1 MAIFTTNSVRHFYV
15 VTGENRG
22 DIQLSEVGKINLTEP
37 IDGKVMMQYKGMG
50 GIIHTDLIDPKTI
63 THVKYTAGKGT
74 PTSKITVT
82 LPAKASIVAGQDYVI
97 RIKVL
102 SHYSPAQE
110 AAMFQ
115 FGVVHANNDMV
126 KTPKK
131 FWEALAKS
139 LNANLNKG
147 EEKLFDITVP
157 EAGTSLEIKEIA
169 QTKNYK
175 RGSISVKPVNFEV
188 YTSESTLYFA
198 GEEGSEGYY
207 ETMLWGETNREDSTP
222 IPNAYKI
229 ADMEHFYHGERGDV
243 YRDSVAKIGWD
254 TKYMINDFS
263 VNYNTLD
270 IHFAFVDTGT
280 ESYRSEK
287 HITLVA
293 KSDSTGSAA
302 LESILTL
309 ISELAPNIK

>member
-15 VTGENRG
+15 LKSEKTPEQGLTAAG
-22 DIQLSEVGKINLTEP
+22 DYLLSETA
-37 IDGKVMMQYKGMG
+37 DGKKYFQYMGMG
-50 GIIHTDLIDPKTI
+50 GKIYSDLIDPKTI
-63 THVKYTAGKGT
+63 THVKYTAGKDT

-82 LPAKASIVAGQDYVI
+82 LPEENASIVAGQDYVI
-97 RIKVL
+97 RIKVF

-126 KTPKK
+126 KTPAK

-139 LNANLNKG
+139 LNANINKG
-147 EEKLFDITVP
+147 EEKLFNIT
-157 EAGTSLEIKEIA
+157 ATGTSLVIEEIP

-198 GEEGSEGYY
+198 DEDGGEGYY
-207 ETMLWGETNREDSTP
+207 ETMIWGKTTPGTGSTP
-222 IPNAYKI
+222 IKNAYKI

-254 TKYMINDFS
+254 TKYMIDDFN

-287 HITLVA
+287 DITLV
-293 KSDSTGSAA
+293 STNPLTELETVFKTAA
-302 LESILTL
+302 NLQ
-309 ISELAPNIK
+309 

>member
-15 VTGENRG
+15 LKSKKTTVEGLTTAG
-22 DIQLSEVGKINLTEP
+22 DYILSETQ
-37 IDGKVMMQYKGMG
+37 DGKKYFQYMG
-50 GIIHTDLIDPKTI
+50 EGGLIFSDLIDPKTI
-63 THVKYTAGKGT
+63 THVKYTEGKGT
-74 PTSKITVT
+74 PTSKVTVT
-82 LPAKASIVAGQDYVI
+82 LPAKASVVAGQDYVI
-97 RIKVL
+97 RVKVL

-243 YRDSVAKIGWD
+243 YRDSVAKTGWN

-287 HITLVA
+287 DITLVST
-293 KSDSTGSAA
+293 SDLTA
-302 LESILTL
+302 LETEFKTAANL
-309 ISELAPNIK
+309 

>member
-15 VTGENRG
+15 LKRQVDSVEGLTTAG
-22 DIQLSEVGKINLTEP
+22 DYLLSETQ
-37 IDGKVMMQYKGMG
+37 DGKKYFQYMG
-50 GIIHTDLIDPKTI
+50 EGGLIFSDLIDPKTI

-74 PTSKITVT
+74 PTSKITVK
-82 LPAKASIVAGQDYVI
+82 LPKGASIVAGQDYVI
-97 RIKVL
+97 RVKVL

-139 LNANLNKG
+139 LNDNLNKG

-157 EAGTSLEIKEIA
+157 EAGISLEIKEIA

-207 ETMLWGETNREDSTP
+207 ETMLWGKTNREDSTL

-287 HITLVA
+287 DITLVA
-293 KSDSTGSAA
+293 SANSSVD
-302 LESILTL
+302 LESLVA
-309 ISELAPNIK
+309 SFK

>member
-15 VTGENRG
+15 LKAEKTPEQGLTNAG
-22 DIQLSEVGKINLTEP
+22 DYLLSETA
-37 IDGKVMMQYKGMG
+37 DGKKYFQYMG
-50 GIIHTDLIDPKTI
+50 EGGLIFSDLIDPKTI

-82 LPAKASIVAGQDYVI
+82 LPEKASIVAGQDYVI

-110 AAMFQ
+110 AAIFQ

-131 FWEALAKS
+131 FWDALAKS
-139 LNANLNKG
+139 LEANLNKG
-147 EEKLFDITVP
+147 EEKLFELTTS
-157 EAGTSLEIKEIA
+157 ATSLVIEEIP

-198 GEEGSEGYY
+198 DETSGEGYY
-207 ETMLWGETNREDSTP
+207 ETMLWGVTTKSEGDEP
-222 IPNAYKI
+222 ISNAYKI

-287 HITLVA
+287 DITLV
-293 KSDSTGSAA
+293 SVNDLTA
-302 LESILTL
+302 LETEFKTAANL
-309 ISELAPNIK
+309 

>member
-15 VTGENRG
+15 LKSKKTTVEGLKTAG
-22 DIQLSEVGKINLTEP
+22 DYLLSETQ
-37 IDGKVMMQYKGMG
+37 DGKKYFQYMG
-50 GIIHTDLIDPKTI
+50 EGGLIFSDLIDPKTI

-82 LPAKASIVAGQDYVI
+82 LPENALIVAGQDYVI
-97 RIKVL
+97 RVKVL

-115 FGVVHANNDMV
+115 FGVVHANNEMV
-126 KTPKK
+126 KNNAK

-147 EEKLFDITVP
+147 EENLFNITVP
-157 EAGTSLEIKEIA
+157 VEGKSLVIEEIP

-188 YTSESTLYFA
+188 YTSESTLLFKDS
-198 GEEGSEGYY
+198 ENPEDEGYY
-207 ETMLWGETNREDSTP
+207 ETIIWGKTNREDSTA

-287 HITLVA
+287 DITLV
-293 KSDSTGSAA
+293 STTDLTA
-302 LESILTL
+302 LETEFKTAANL
-309 ISELAPNIK
+309 

>member
-15 VTGENRG
+15 LKSKKTTVEGLTTAG
-22 DIQLSEVGKINLTEP
+22 DYLVSTTQ
-37 IDGKVMMQYKGMG
+37 DGKKYFQYMG
-50 GIIHTDLIDPKTI
+50 EGGLIFSDLIDPKTI
-63 THVKYTAGKGT
+63 THIKYTVGEGT

-82 LPAKASIVAGQDYVI
+82 LPEKASIVAGQDYVI

-207 ETMLWGETNREDSTP
+207 ETMLWGKTNCEDSTP

-287 HITLVA
+287 DITLV
-293 KSDSTGSAA
+293 STNDLTA
-302 LESILTL
+302 LETEFKTAANL
-309 ISELAPNIK
+309 

>member
-15 VTGENRG
+15 LKSQKTSVEGLTNAG
-22 DIQLSEVGKINLTEP
+22 DYLVSTTQ
-37 IDGKVMMQYKGMG
+37 DGKKYFQYVGEG
-50 GIIHTDLIDPKTI
+50 GLIFSDLIDPKTI
-63 THVKYTAGKGT
+63 THVKYTEGKGT
-74 PTSKITVT
+74 PTSKVTVT
-82 LPAKASIVAGQDYVI
+82 LPAKASVVAGQDYVI
-97 RIKVL
+97 RVKVL

-207 ETMLWGETNREDSTP
+207 ETMLWGKTNREDSTP

-243 YRDSVAKIGWD
+243 YRDSVAKIGLD

-287 HITLVA
+287 DIILVSTNSL
-293 KSDSTGSAA
+293 SD
-302 LESILTL
+302 LETEFKTADNL
-309 ISELAPNIK
+309 

>member
-15 VTGENRG
+15 LTSKRTPEQGLVTAG
-22 DIQLSEVGKINLTEP
+22 DYILSDTQ
-37 IDGKVMMQYKGMG
+37 DGKKYFQYMG
-50 GIIHTDLIDPKTI
+50 EGGLIFSDLIDPKTI
-63 THVKYTAGKGT
+63 THVKYTEGKGT
-74 PTSKITVT
+74 PTSKVTVT
-82 LPAKASIVAGQDYVI
+82 LPAKASVVAGQDYVI
-97 RIKVL
+97 RVKVL
-102 SHYSPAQE
+102 SHYSPAKE

-198 GEEGSEGYY
+198 GEEGNEGYY

-243 YRDSVAKIGWD
+243 YRDSVAKIGLD

-287 HITLVA
+287 DIILV
-293 KSDSTGSAA
+293 STNPLTA
-302 LESILTL
+302 LETEFKTAANL
-309 ISELAPNIK
+309 

>member
-15 VTGENRG
+15 LKEKKVFASEVVNPG
-22 DIQLSEVGKINLTEP
+22 DFCLSETS
-37 IDGKVMMQYKGMG
+37 DGKKYFQYMG
-50 GIIHTDLIDPKTI
+50 EGGNIFSDLIDPKTI
-63 THVKYTAGKGT
+63 THIKYTAGEGT

-188 YTSESTLYFA
+188 YTSESTLYF
-198 GEEGSEGYY
+198 EDTEGGDGYY

-263 VNYNTLD
+263 VNYDTLD

-287 HITLVA
+287 DITLVA
-293 KSDSTGSAA
+293 ANSDANAS
-302 LESILTL
+302 LESI
-309 ISELAPNIK
+309 A

>member
-15 VTGENRG
+15 VTGEHRG
-22 DIQLSEVGKINLTEP
+22 DIQSSGVGNISLTEP
-37 IDGKVMMQYKGMG
+37 IDGKVMMKYKGMG
-50 GIIHTDLIDPKTI
+50 GIIHTDLIDFKTI
-63 THVKYTAGKGT
+63 TSIKSIGGKGT

-82 LPAKASIVAGQDYVI
+82 LPEKASIVAGQDYVI
-97 RIKVL
+97 RVKVL
-102 SHYSPAQE
+102 NHYSPAQE

-131 FWEALAKS
+131 FWEALASS

-147 EEKLFDITVP
+147 EEALFTIKAL
-157 EAGTSLEIKEIA
+157 ETSLEIEEIA
-169 QTKNYK
+169 QIKNYK
-175 RGSISVKPVNFEV
+175 RGSISVKPINFEV

-198 GEEGSEGYY
+198 GEEGGEGYY
-207 ETMLWGETNREDSTP
+207 ETMLWGKTNRTDSTP

-263 VNYNTLD
+263 SNYDTLD

-293 KSDSTGSAA
+293 KSGTPGSEAIQNI
-302 LESILTL
+302 EMFIK
-309 ISELAPNIK
+309 ENAPQII

>member
-15 VTGENRG
+15 LKSKKDSVEGLTNAG
-22 DIQLSEVGKINLTEP
+22 DYLVSTTQ
-37 IDGKVMMQYKGMG
+37 DGKKYFQYMG
-50 GIIHTDLIDPKTI
+50 EGGLIFSDLIDPKTI
-63 THVKYTAGKGT
+63 THVKYTAGEDT

-82 LPAKASIVAGQDYVI
+82 LPTGASLVAGQDYVI
-97 RIKVL
+97 RVKVL

-126 KTPKK
+126 KTPKT

-147 EEKLFDITVP
+147 EEKLFDIT
-157 EAGTSLEIKEIA
+157 ASATSLVIEEIP

-188 YTSESTLYFA
+188 YTSESILYFA
-198 GEEGSEGYY
+198 GEEGGEGYY
-207 ETMLWGETNREDSTP
+207 ETMLWGKDSKSAGTKP
-222 IPNAYKI
+222 IKNAYKI

-243 YRDSVAKIGWD
+243 YRDSVAKTGLD

-287 HITLVA
+287 DIILV
-293 KSDSTGSAA
+293 STNDLTA
-302 LESILTL
+302 LETEFKTAANL
-309 ISELAPNIK
+309 

>member
-15 VTGENRG
+15 LKRQVDSVTDLTTAG
-22 DIQLSEVGKINLTEP
+22 DYILSETK
-37 IDGKVMMQYKGMG
+37 DGKKYFQYMG
-50 GIIHTDLIDPKTI
+50 EGGLIFSDLIDPKTI

-74 PTSKITVT
+74 PTSKITVK
-82 LPAKASIVAGQDYVI
+82 LPKGASIVAGQDYVI
-97 RIKVL
+97 RVKVL

-139 LNANLNKG
+139 LNDNLNKG

-157 EAGTSLEIKEIA
+157 EAGISLEIKEIA

-243 YRDSVAKIGWD
+243 YRDSVAKTGWD

-287 HITLVA
+287 DITLVST
-293 KSDSTGSAA
+293 SDLTA
-302 LESILTL
+302 LETEFKTAANL
-309 ISELAPNIK
+309 

>member
-15 VTGENRG
+15 LKKEFRASEAIKDAG
-22 DIQLSEVGKINLTEP
+22 DFCIADEIGGKIMLHYVGE
-37 IDGKVMMQYKGMG
+37 G
-50 GIIHTDLIDPKTI
+50 GRIFSDLIDPKTI
-63 THVKYTAGKGT
+63 TYVKYKEGKGT
-74 PTSKITVT
+74 PTSKVTVT
-82 LPAKASIVAGQDYVI
+82 LPAKASVVAGQDYVI
-97 RIKVL
+97 RVKVL

-243 YRDSVAKIGWD
+243 YRDSVAKIGLD

-263 VNYNTLD
+263 VNYNTLN

-287 HITLVA
+287 DITLVA
-293 KSDSTGSAA
+293 AA
-302 LESILTL
+302 NSGINLEEVASIF
-309 ISELAPNIK
+309 NY

>member
-15 VTGENRG
+15 LKSKKDSVEGLTNAG
-22 DIQLSEVGKINLTEP
+22 DYLVSTTQ
-37 IDGKVMMQYKGMG
+37 DGKKYFQYMG
-50 GIIHTDLIDPKTI
+50 EGGLIFSDLIDPKTI

-74 PTSKITVT
+74 PTSKITVK
-82 LPAKASIVAGQDYVI
+82 LPKGASIVAGQDYVI

-102 SHYSPAQE
+102 NHYSPAQE

-198 GEEGSEGYY
+198 GEEGSEDYY

-287 HITLVA
+287 DITLV
-293 KSDSTGSAA
+293 STDDLTA
-302 LESILTL
+302 LETEFKTAANL
-309 ISELAPNIK
+309 

>member
-15 VTGENRG
+15 LKAEKTPEQGLTTAG
-22 DIQLSEVGKINLTEP
+22 DYLLSETA
-37 IDGKVMMQYKGMG
+37 DGKKYFQYMG
-50 GIIHTDLIDPKTI
+50 EGGLIYSDLIDPKTI
-63 THVKYTAGKGT
+63 THVKYTEGKGI
-74 PTSKITVT
+74 PTSKITVI
-82 LPAKASIVAGQDYVI
+82 LPTGASIVAGQDYVI
-97 RIKVL
+97 RVKVL

-131 FWEALAKS
+131 FWEALANS

-147 EEKLFDITVP
+147 EEKLFDIT
-157 EAGTSLEIKEIA
+157 ASSTSLEIKEIA

-175 RGSISVKPVNFEV
+175 RGSISVKPLNFEV

-198 GEEGSEGYY
+198 GEEGGEGYY
-207 ETMLWGETNREDSTP
+207 ETMLWGETNRTDSTP

-243 YRDSVAKIGWD
+243 YRDSVAKTGWD
-254 TKYMINDFS
+254 TKYMINDFRL
-263 VNYNTLD
+263 NYNTLD

-287 HITLVA
+287 DITLV
-293 KSDSTGSAA
+293 STNDLTA
-302 LESILTL
+302 LETEFKTAANL
-309 ISELAPNIK
+309 

>member
-15 VTGENRG
+15 LKSEKNSVEGLKTAG
-22 DIQLSEVGKINLTEP
+22 DYLISETQ
-37 IDGKVMMQYKGMG
+37 DGKAYFQYMG
-50 GIIHTDLIDPKTI
+50 EGGLIFSDLINPKTI
-63 THVKYTAGKGT
+63 THVKYTEGKGT
-74 PTSKITVT
+74 PTSKVTVT
-82 LPAKASIVAGQDYVI
+82 LPAKASVVAGQDYVI
-97 RIKVL
+97 RVKVL

-115 FGVVHANNDMV
+115 FGVVHANNEMV

-131 FWEALAKS
+131 FWEALAHS

-157 EAGTSLEIKEIA
+157 VSGTSLEIKEIA

-188 YTSESTLYFA
+188 YTSESVLHFAESAEGAGDDYF
-198 GEEGSEGYY
+198 

-287 HITLVA
+287 DITLVA
-293 KSDSTGSAA
+293 SENSNIDLEAMANSFKS
-302 LESILTL
+302 
-309 ISELAPNIK
+309 NI

>member
-15 VTGENRG
+15 LKRQVDSVQDLTTAG
-22 DIQLSEVGKINLTEP
+22 DYILSETK
-37 IDGKVMMQYKGMG
+37 DGKKYFQYMG
-50 GIIHTDLIDPKTI
+50 EGGLIFSDLIDPKTI

-74 PTSKITVT
+74 PTSKITVK
-82 LPAKASIVAGQDYVI
+82 LPEKASIVAGQDYVI
-97 RIKVL
+97 RVKVL

-126 KTPKK
+126 KTHKK
-131 FWEALAKS
+131 FWEALANS

-147 EEKLFDITVP
+147 EEKLFNITAS
-157 EAGTSLEIKEIA
+157 ENSLIIEEIP

-207 ETMLWGETNREDSTP
+207 ETMLWGKTNREDSTL

-287 HITLVA
+287 DITLVA
-293 KSDSTGSAA
+293 SANSGVD
-302 LESILTL
+302 LESLVA
-309 ISELAPNIK
+309 SFK

>member
-15 VTGENRG
+15 LKSQKENASALQKAG
-22 DIQLSEVGKINLTEP
+22 DYCLSETAEGK
-37 IDGKVMMQYKGMG
+37 KYFQYMG
-50 GIIHTDLIDPKTI
+50 EGGLIFSDLIDPKTV
-63 THVKYTAGKGT
+63 THIKYTAGEGT

-82 LPAKASIVAGQDYVI
+82 LPKKASIVAGQDYVI

-102 SHYSPAQE
+102 SHYLPAQE

-254 TKYMINDFS
+254 TKYMIDDFTK
-263 VNYNTLD
+263 NYNTLD

-287 HITLVA
+287 DITLV
-293 KSDSTGSAA
+293 STNDLTA
-302 LESILTL
+302 LETEFKTAANL
-309 ISELAPNIK
+309 

>member
-15 VTGENRG
+15 VTGEGRG
-22 DIQLSEVGKINLTEP
+22 VDESLSLGNILMSDPNDGKISLT
-37 IDGKVMMQYKGMG
+37 YKGMG
-50 GIIHTDLIDPKTI
+50 GIISTDLIDLNTVSIKFTEGIDIPNK
-63 THVKYTAGKGT
+63 
-74 PTSKITVT
+74 KIAVT
-82 LPAKASIVAGQDYVI
+82 LPAGALLVAGQDYVI

-102 SHYSPAQE
+102 NHYSPAQE

-115 FGVVHANNDMV
+115 FGVVHATNDMV

-131 FWEALAKS
+131 FWEALANS
-139 LNANLNKG
+139 LNANINKG

-157 EAGTSLEIKEIA
+157 EAGKSLVIEEIP

-188 YTSESTLYFA
+188 YTSESTLYFEDLTS
-198 GEEGSEGYY
+198 GDGYY
-207 ETMLWGETNREDSTP
+207 ETMLWGITTP
-222 IPNAYKI
+222 GVGSRPIKNAYKI

-243 YRDSVAKIGWD
+243 YRDSVAKTGWD
-254 TKYMINDFS
+254 TKYMINDFT

-293 KSDSTGSAA
+293 ESNSEGDTALGNLYTIISD
-302 LESILTL
+302 
-309 ISELAPNIK
+309 NI

>member
-15 VTGENRG
+15 LKRQVDSVTNLTTAG
-22 DIQLSEVGKINLTEP
+22 DYLLSETQ
-37 IDGKVMMQYKGMG
+37 DGKKYFQYMG
-50 GIIHTDLIDPKTI
+50 EGGLIFSDLIDPKTI
-63 THVKYTAGKGT
+63 THVKYTAGKDT
-74 PTSKITVT
+74 PTSKITVK
-82 LPAKASIVAGQDYVI
+82 LPEKASIVAGQDYVI
-97 RIKVL
+97 RVKVL

-126 KTPKK
+126 KTHKK
-131 FWEALAKS
+131 FWEALANS

-147 EEKLFDITVP
+147 EEKLFDITAS
-157 EAGTSLEIKEIA
+157 ENSLVIEEIP

-175 RGSISVKPVNFEV
+175 RGVYSVKPVNFEV

-207 ETMLWGETNREDSTP
+207 ETMLWGDTTP
-222 IPNAYKI
+222 SAGTEPIKNAYKI

-287 HITLVA
+287 DITLVA
-293 KSDSTGSAA
+293 SANSDVDLETLAA
-302 LESILTL
+302 SFE
-309 ISELAPNIK
+309 

>member
-15 VTGENRG
+15 LKSKKTTVEGLTNAG
-22 DIQLSEVGKINLTEP
+22 DYLVSTTQ
-37 IDGKVMMQYKGMG
+37 DGKKYFQYMG
-50 GIIHTDLIDPKTI
+50 EGGLIFSDLIDPKTI
-63 THVKYTAGKGT
+63 TRVKYTAGEGT

-82 LPAKASIVAGQDYVI
+82 LPEKASIVAGQDYVI

-207 ETMLWGETNREDSTP
+207 ETMLWGKTNREDSTP

-287 HITLVA
+287 DIILVST
-293 KSDSTGSAA
+293 SDLTA
-302 LESILTL
+302 LETEFKTAANL
-309 ISELAPNIK
+309 

>member
-15 VTGENRG
+15 LKSKKDSVEGLTNAG
-22 DIQLSEVGKINLTEP
+22 DYLVSTTQ
-37 IDGKVMMQYKGMG
+37 DGKKYFQYMG
-50 GIIHTDLIDPKTI
+50 EGGLIFSDLIDPKTI
-63 THVKYTAGKGT
+63 THVKYTEGKGI

-82 LPAKASIVAGQDYVI
+82 LPTRASLVAGQDYVI

-102 SHYSPAQE
+102 NHYSPAQE

-198 GEEGSEGYY
+198 GEEGSEDYY
-207 ETMLWGETNREDSTP
+207 ETMLWGKTNREDSTP

-287 HITLVA
+287 DITLVSA
-293 KSDSTGSAA
+293 SDLTA
-302 LESILTL
+302 LETEFKAAANLQ
-309 ISELAPNIK
+309 

>member
-15 VTGENRG
+15 LKSKKTSVEGLTTAG
-22 DIQLSEVGKINLTEP
+22 DYILSETQ
-37 IDGKVMMQYKGMG
+37 DGKKYFQYMG
-50 GIIHTDLIDPKTI
+50 EGGLIFSDLIDPKTI
-63 THVKYTAGKGT
+63 THVKYTAGKDT

-82 LPAKASIVAGQDYVI
+82 LPTGASLVAGQDYVI
-97 RIKVL
+97 RVKVL

-110 AAMFQ
+110 VAMFQ
-115 FGVVHANNDMV
+115 FGVVHANNEMV
-126 KTPKK
+126 NTPAK

-139 LNANLNKG
+139 LNANINKG
-147 EEKLFDITVP
+147 EEKLFNITAS
-157 EAGTSLEIKEIA
+157 ENSLVIEEIP

-175 RGSISVKPVNFEV
+175 RGVYSVKPINFEV

-198 GEEGSEGYY
+198 GEEGGEGYY
-207 ETMLWGETNREDSTP
+207 ETMLWGENSESAGAKP
-222 IPNAYKI
+222 IKNAYKI

-243 YRDSVAKIGWD
+243 YRDSVSKTGLD

-287 HITLVA
+287 DIILV
-293 KSDSTGSAA
+293 STNPLTDLETEFKTAA
-302 LESILTL
+302 NL
-309 ISELAPNIK
+309 

>member
-15 VTGENRG
+15 LKTKQNSVEGLTNAG
-22 DIQLSEVGKINLTEP
+22 DYLVSTTQ
-37 IDGKVMMQYKGMG
+37 DGKKYFQYMG
-50 GIIHTDLIDPKTI
+50 EGGLIFSDLIDPKTI
-63 THVKYTAGKGT
+63 THIKYTAGEGT

-82 LPAKASIVAGQDYVI
+82 LPEKASIVAGQDYVI

-287 HITLVA
+287 DIILV
-293 KSDSTGSAA
+293 STNSLTA
-302 LESILTL
+302 LETEFKTAANL
-309 ISELAPNIK
+309 

>member
-15 VTGENRG
+15 LKRQVDSVKNLTTAG
-22 DIQLSEVGKINLTEP
+22 DYLLSETQ
-37 IDGKVMMQYKGMG
+37 DGKKYFQYMG
-50 GIIHTDLIDPKTI
+50 EGGLIYSDLIDPKTI
-63 THVKYTAGKGT
+63 THVKYTAGEDT
-74 PTSKITVT
+74 PTSKITVK
-82 LPAKASIVAGQDYVI
+82 LPEKASIVAGQDYVI
-97 RIKVL
+97 RVKVL
-102 SHYSPAQE
+102 NHYSPAQE

-115 FGVVHANNDMV
+115 FGVVHANNEMV
-126 KTPKK
+126 KAPAK

-147 EEKLFDITVP
+147 EEKLFEITAP
-157 EAGTSLEIKEIA
+157 EGENSLVIEEIA

-175 RGSISVKPVNFEV
+175 RGVYSVKPVNFEV

-198 GEEGSEGYY
+198 GEEGGEGYY
-207 ETMLWGETNREDSTP
+207 ETMLWGVKTP
-222 IPNAYKI
+222 GAGKEPIKNAYKI
-229 ADMEHFYHGERGDV
+229 ADMEHFYHGERGDI

-287 HITLVA
+287 DITLVA
-293 KSDSTGSAA
+293 SENSGVDLSTLAA
-302 LESILTL
+302 SFE
-309 ISELAPNIK
+309 

>member
-15 VTGENRG
+15 LKSKKTSVEGLTTAG
-22 DIQLSEVGKINLTEP
+22 DYLVSTTQ
-37 IDGKVMMQYKGMG
+37 DGKKYFQYMG
-50 GIIHTDLIDPKTI
+50 EGGLIFSDLIDPKTI
-63 THVKYTAGKGT
+63 THIKYTAGEST

-207 ETMLWGETNREDSTP
+207 ETMLWGITKHEDSTP

-287 HITLVA
+287 DITLVST
-293 KSDSTGSAA
+293 SDLTA
-302 LESILTL
+302 LETEFKTAANL
-309 ISELAPNIK
+309 

>member
-15 VTGENRG
+15 LKSKKNSVEGLTTAG
-22 DIQLSEVGKINLTEP
+22 DYILSETQ
-37 IDGKVMMQYKGMG
+37 DGKKYFQYMG
-50 GIIHTDLIDPKTI
+50 EGGLIFSDLIDPKTI
-63 THVKYTAGKGT
+63 THVKYTEGKGT
-74 PTSKITVT
+74 PTSKITVK
-82 LPAKASIVAGQDYVI
+82 LPEKASVVAGQDYVI
-97 RIKVL
+97 RVKVL

-115 FGVVHANNDMV
+115 FGVAHANNEMV
-126 KTPKK
+126 NDPKK

-139 LNANLNKG
+139 LNANVNKG
-147 EEKLFDITVP
+147 EEKLFNITVP
-157 EAGTSLEIKEIA
+157 EEGKSLVIEEIA

-175 RGSISVKPVNFEV
+175 RGIYSVKPVNFEV

-198 GEEGSEGYY
+198 GEEGGEGYY
-207 ETMLWGETNREDSTP
+207 ETMLWGKTTREDSTP

-287 HITLVA
+287 DITLV
-293 KSDSTGSAA
+293 STNDLTA
-302 LESILTL
+302 LETEFKTAANL
-309 ISELAPNIK
+309 

>member
-15 VTGENRG
+15 LKTKQNSVEDLTNAG
-22 DIQLSEVGKINLTEP
+22 DYLVSTTQ
-37 IDGKVMMQYKGMG
+37 DGKKYFQYMG
-50 GIIHTDLIDPKTI
+50 EGGVIFSDLIDPKTI

-74 PTSKITVT
+74 PTSKVTVT
-82 LPAKASIVAGQDYVI
+82 LPEGASIVAGQDYVI
-97 RIKVL
+97 RVKVL
-102 SHYSPAQE
+102 NHYSPAQE

-131 FWEALAKS
+131 FWEALANS

-147 EEKLFDITVP
+147 EEKLFNITAPV
-157 EAGTSLEIKEIA
+157 EGKSLVIEEIP

-175 RGSISVKPVNFEV
+175 RGVYSVKPVNFEV
-188 YTSESTLYFA
+188 YTSEATLYFA

-207 ETMLWGETNREDSTP
+207 ETMLWGDTTTSEGTES
-222 IPNAYKI
+222 IKNAYKI

-287 HITLVA
+287 DIILVSTNSL
-293 KSDSTGSAA
+293 SD
-302 LESILTL
+302 LETEFKTVANLQ
-309 ISELAPNIK
+309 

>member
-15 VTGENRG
+15 LKTKQNSIEDLTNAG
-22 DIQLSEVGKINLTEP
+22 DYLVSTTQ
-37 IDGKVMMQYKGMG
+37 DGKKYFQYVGEG
-50 GIIHTDLIDPKTI
+50 GLIYSDLIDPKTI
-63 THVKYTAGKGT
+63 THVKYTAGEGT

-82 LPAKASIVAGQDYVI
+82 LPAKASIMAGQDYVI

-188 YTSESTLYFA
+188 YTSESTLYF
-198 GEEGSEGYY
+198 EDTEGGDGYY
-207 ETMLWGETNREDSTP
+207 ETMLWGETKREDSTP

-243 YRDSVAKIGWD
+243 YRDSVSKTGLD

-287 HITLVA
+287 DIILVSTNSL
-293 KSDSTGSAA
+293 SDLETEFKTAA
-302 LESILTL
+302 NL
-309 ISELAPNIK
+309 